1 MGWADYGFPDIT
13 MMPCYLPARALY
25 LAVKERM
32 GILYDAEVPWPI
44 NYVAPPDKFTE
55 EGGWNFSQG
64 SYGVFAGHGWGIGA
78 VNQTYINQ
86 LADLSLPM
94 PGTHAYNCALFWSE
108 SDIRDIIITRDTTG
122 IGYLA
127 PTTLLSIDPLWML
140 PEWSKV
146 WMQQRY
152 LAYNLL
158 KILVVPAKV
167 TYREGHSGDYVPF
180 DTPEDAYSAACANS
194 TVSAPSTKV
203 GMSSTTLIKKG
214 IQGLPNKYAARI
226 YRTETVGVD
235 YDLYPHLLGLPAH
248 LYLRV
253 KTGGPYIDGYNP
265 VFDAHG
271 MGVNDAS
278 QVYSKIP
285 LPYIA
290 SGIVPPDHGIIEGA
304 FGFETDKYS
313 SDASS
318 KNYAYVGVDV
328 SSLFEFYDN
337 VDEIP
342 TP

>member
-32 GILYDAEVPWPI
+32 DILHGAEVPWPGG
-44 NYVAPPDKFTE
+44 YVAPPDKFVE
-55 EGGWNFSQG
+55 ESGWNFSQG
-64 SYGVFAGHGWGIGA
+64 SYGMFGGHGWSISA
-78 VNQTYINQ
+78 VPSTYINQ
-86 LADLSLPM
+86 LADLSLPI
-94 PGTHAYNCALFWSE
+94 PGYNVNNCVLFWGRPT
-108 SDIRDIIITRDTTG
+108 IRDIITTRDTTG

-127 PTTLLSIDPLWML
+127 PNRIQGYPMNML

-158 KILVVPAKV
+158 KILIVPAKV
-167 TYREGHSGDYVPF
+167 TYRYGYSGDYEPF
-180 DTPEDAYSAACANS
+180 DTPEDAYNAACANS
-194 TVSAPSTKV
+194 TVGAPSTQV
-203 GMSSTTLIKKG
+203 GVANTTVIKKG
-214 IQGLPNKYAARI
+214 IQGLPNKYAAHI
-226 YRTETVGVD
+226 YRTETIGVD
-235 YDLYPHLLGLPAH
+235 YDLYPHLFGLPTH

-253 KTGGPYIDGYNP
+253 KPGGPYIDEDRS

-271 MGVNDAS
+271 MGVDGTP

-285 LPYIA
+285 LPYVA

-304 FGFETDKYS
+304 FGFETDRYWLIDWS
-313 SDASS
+313 
-318 KNYAYVGVDV
+318 NYAYVGVDV